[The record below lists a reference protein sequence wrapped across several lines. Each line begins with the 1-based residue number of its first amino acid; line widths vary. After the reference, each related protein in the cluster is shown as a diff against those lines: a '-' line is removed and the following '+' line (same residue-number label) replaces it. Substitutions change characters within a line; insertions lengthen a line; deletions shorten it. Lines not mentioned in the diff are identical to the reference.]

1 METFLGTIFIV
12 VCILL
17 ILVVLLQKGRG
28 GGLGAAFGG
37 AGSSAFGTRTGDVFT
52 WVTIVL
58 TALFLLLAIFTSILH
73 RPERLTVT
81 VGGFSPPAGEIDTET
96 TVRVSVEPAEADIW
110 YTLDGSDPKEKSRNS
125 KRYRKIGV
133 RVQPGQTLKV
143 RAYKATYN
151 PSKIMAAAYPKRK
164 PKVDTGR
171 EPPTRPSRPAS
182 RPATGPATR
191 PTATAPAPPTSRPA
205 KPKPSATKPAARP
218 TTRPASPKPPA
229 RPAAAPAATKPAPTK
244 PPASKTPAAGR
255 GE

>member
-37 AGSSAFGTRTGDVFT
+37 AGGSAFGTRTGDVFT

-73 RPERLTVT
+73 RPDRLTVT
-81 VGGFSPPAGEIDTET
+81 IEGFSPPAGPIDTET
-96 TVRVSVEPAEADIW
+96 TVRVSGVEPSDAEIW

-133 RVQPGQTLKV
+133 RVQPEQTLKV

-151 PSKIMAAAYPKRK
+151 ASKIMAAAYPKRK
-164 PKVDTGR
+164 PKADTTGD

-182 RPATGPATR
+182 RPTTR
-191 PTATAPAPPTSRPA
+191 PATAPARPTSRPA
-205 KPKPSATKPAARP
+205 SAKPPATRPAARP

-229 RPAAAPAATKPAPTK
+229 KPAAAPAATKPAPTK
-244 PPASKTPAAGR
+244 PPAPKKSAAGR